1 MPAALPSETFPRTK
15 KHDYCN
21 CGPIECTIGCQS
33 DSPASGVRRCPSRST
48 HSVTSVPSG
57 SSSTSP
63 TNPSYEANT
72 HSSFPFFQVNPS
84 PARTGQRHA
93 THPFMTGAQST
104 GSEMQTGALPARGAG
119 PKRTRSDGSRYGSD
133 CLQMPCS
140 ARTPSVPRL
149 GREWSPRWAP

>member
-21 CGPIECTIGCQS
+21 CGPIASIGRQS
-33 DSPASGVRRCPSRST
+33 DAPDSGVRRCPSRST

-72 HSSFPFFQVNPS
+72 HSSFPFFQVNPPS
-84 PARTGQRHA
+84 IRTGQRHA
-93 THPFMTGAQST
+93 THRFRTGAQST
-104 GSEMQTGALPARGAG
+104 RSEMQTGALPARGTG
-119 PKRTRSDGSRYGSD
+119 LKRTRSDRSRYGSN

-149 GREWSPRWAP
+149 GWEWSPRWAP